1 MTTLLPDV
9 LLEADRV
16 LEAAGAAAVTTR
28 LLGGVAVA
36 KHLHRT
42 TPQPLERRYGDI
54 DIMVSGKEVRRLR
67 ELLLSLGYEANRP
80 FNSLHGDRRMQFF
93 DLENHRHL
101 DVLVDVFEMC
111 HKLDDIALAAHAQT
125 LSPADLLLT
134 KLQVVQVTEKDLT
147 DSATLVFQHDVRQG
161 AGDHLD
167 LDRLREVTRK
177 DWGWYTTVM
186 DNLVK
191 LNDFVAARL
200 SPDQAEQILGRVA
213 AITAGL
219 EAAPKSIKCKAR
231 SSVGRRMP
239 WYVLPEEPNAP
250 A

>member
-1 MTTLLPDV
+1 MERDV
-9 LLEADRV
+9 VLEADRI
-16 LEAAGAAAVTTR
+16 LAAAGGAKVTTR

-36 KHLHRT
+36 KHFHNSLP
-42 TPQPLERRYGDI
+42 PQLSRNYGDI
-54 DIMVSGKEVRRLR
+54 DVMVSGKEVRRLR
-67 ELLLSLGYEANRP
+67 EVLLGLGYEANRP

-111 HKLDDIALAAHAQT
+111 HKLEDIALSEHAQT

-134 KLQVVQVTEKDLT
+134 KLQVVQVTEKDLI
-147 DSATLVFQHDVRQG
+147 DSSALLYEHEVRPGSGDLIDLNRLSDV
-161 AGDHLD
+161 A
-167 LDRLREVTRK
+167 RK
-177 DWGWYTTVM
+177 DWGWYTTIV

-191 LNDFVAARL
+191 LNDFVAQRL
-200 SPDQAEQILGRVA
+200 SADEGKVILERVA
-213 AITAGL
+213 AITAAL
-219 EAAPKSIKCKAR
+219 EAAPKTIKWKAR
-231 SSVGRRMP
+231 ASVGRRVP